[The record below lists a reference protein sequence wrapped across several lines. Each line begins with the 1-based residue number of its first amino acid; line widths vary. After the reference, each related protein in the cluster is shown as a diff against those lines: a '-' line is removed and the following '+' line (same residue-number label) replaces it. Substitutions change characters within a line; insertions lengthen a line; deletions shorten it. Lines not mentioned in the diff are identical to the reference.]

1 MEGSRVARHRFQS
14 FWHGK
19 ALSPYELFCLQSFVT
34 CGHDVDLYTY
44 NENLVVPAGV
54 RVCDATHISRDEVFV
69 YEADGFGK
77 GSPSAFSNFFRYK
90 LLVEKGGWWIDTDV
104 VCLTD
109 RIPLVDEF
117 YARQD
122 ADLVAC
128 GTMYF
133 KPQHPVMVQCLEQ
146 ATKLGRAVKWGDS
159 GPRLFTRVLTDFGL
173 IERAAPAS
181 VCYPTHYAQALDAL
195 RPSQTATLAPQI
207 EGALFL
213 HLWNG
218 MLTFGGV
225 NKTCLPPK
233 GSLLRAW
240 IDKYPVDGWIGEYD
254 ERTLEQVL
262 DLKAELNARAEENI
276 RMQSVLE
283 LQIAE
288 NERLK
293 EARERQIAENERLK
307 EAHERQMAENERSQ
321 LQLEAMRASSSWRL
335 TAPLRAASQ
344 ALAALG
350 RRR

>member
-1 MEGSRVARHRFQS
+1 
-14 FWHGK
+14 
-19 ALSPYELFCLQSFVT
+19 
-34 CGHDVDLYTY
+34 
-44 NENLVVPAGV
+44 
-54 RVCDATHISRDEVFV
+54 
-69 YEADGFGK
+69 
-77 GSPSAFSNFFRYK
+77 
-90 LLVEKGGWWIDTDV
+90 
-104 VCLTD
+104 
-109 RIPLVDEF
+109 
-117 YARQD
+117 
-122 ADLVAC
+122 
-128 GTMYF
+128 
-133 KPQHPVMVQCLEQ
+133 
-146 ATKLGRAVKWGDS
+146 
-159 GPRLFTRVLTDFGL
+159 
-173 IERAAPAS
+173 
-181 VCYPTHYAQALDAL
+181 
-195 RPSQTATLAPQI
+195 LAPQI

-254 ERTLEQVL
+254 ERTLEQAL

-293 EARERQIAENERLK
+293 EA
-307 EAHERQMAENERSQ
+307 HERQMAQNARSQ

-335 TAPLRAASQ
+335 TAPLRVASQ

>member
-1 MEGSRVARHRFQS
+1 M
-14 FWHGK
+14 
-19 ALSPYELFCLQSFVT
+19 
-34 CGHDVDLYTY
+34 
-44 NENLVVPAGV
+44 
-54 RVCDATHISRDEVFV
+54 
-69 YEADGFGK
+69 
-77 GSPSAFSNFFRYK
+77 
-90 LLVEKGGWWIDTDV
+90 
-104 VCLTD
+104 
-109 RIPLVDEF
+109 
-117 YARQD
+117 
-122 ADLVAC
+122 
-128 GTMYF
+128 
-133 KPQHPVMVQCLEQ
+133 HPVMVQCLEQ

-173 IERAAPAS
+173 IERAAPSS

-254 ERTLEQVL
+254 ERTLEQAL
-262 DLKAELNARAEENI
+262 DLKAELNAHAEENI

-293 EARERQIAENERLK
+293 EAHERL
-307 EAHERQMAENERSQ
+307 MAQNARSQ